1 MWFKGATTNNAP
13 NIRKTIMQI
22 IYTTKKD
29 LIKQIESKGLSP
41 LSMNATIEDF
51 KKYLKALNVEAK
63 RKEVI
68 KNVT

>member
-1 MWFKGATTNNAP
+1 MWFKGATTYNAP
-13 NIRKTIMQI
+13 NIRNTMQI

-29 LIKQIESKGLSP
+29 LIKQIESKGISP

>member
-1 MWFKGATTNNAP
+1 ME
-13 NIRKTIMQI
+13 I

-29 LIKQIESKGLSP
+29 LVKQIEGKGLQP

-51 KKYLKALNVEAK
+51 KKYLKALNIEAK

-68 KNVT
+68 KNVS

>member
-1 MWFKGATTNNAP
+1 MWFKGATTYNAP
-13 NIRKTIMQI
+13 NIRNTMKIE
-22 IYTTKKD
+22 YTTKKD
-29 LIKQIESKGLSP
+29 LIKQIESKGIEP

-51 KKYLKALNVEAK
+51 KKYLKRCNVEAK

>member
-1 MWFKGATTNNAP
+1 MWFKGVTTFQDSH
-13 NIRKTIMQI
+13 NIRDIMQI

-29 LIKQIESKGLSP
+29 LVKQIEGKGISP

-63 RKEVI
+63 RKEI
-68 KNVT
+68 TKNVS

>member
-1 MWFKGATTNNAP
+1 MWFKGATTTNAP
-13 NIRKTIMQI
+13 NIRNTIMQI

-29 LIKQIESKGLSP
+29 LIKQIESKGISP

-51 KKYLKALNVEAK
+51 KKYLNALNVEAK

-68 KNVT
+68 KNVS